1 MKLEKGKN
9 LLKTQERD
17 VIFENLYT
25 SNGYLKYSPDWHVE
39 VSPVKVEY
47 VLDMLKQTGIT
58 PQHIGDIGC
67 GVGEILALLQ
77 ERMDPSCT
85 FLGYDIAPKAIEMA
99 RTKENDR
106 LHFTLADITQID
118 ASFDLILMI
127 DMIEHVE
134 NCFQFLREARTKSKY
149 IMIQFSLDLTVG
161 ALLRPRTLLGF
172 RGTHGHVGHLHY
184 FTKNIALC
192 MLEDLGYE
200 IIDSMY
206 TPEPVPATDPFG
218 RALGLVRKGLYAVDQ
233 DLAVRLL
240 GGYKFMVLA
249 KG

>member
-1 MKLEKGKN
+1 M
-9 LLKTQERD
+9 
-17 VIFENLYT
+17 IFESLYT
-25 SNGYLKYSPDWHVE
+25 SNEYLKHSPDWHAE
-39 VSPVKVEY
+39 VSPVKV
-47 VLDMLKQTGIT
+47 VHILRMLKQTSIT
-58 PQHIGDIGC
+58 PQRIGDVGC

-85 FLGYDIAPKAIEMA
+85 FWGYDIAPKAIERA
-99 RTKENDR
+99 RMKENDR
-106 LHFTLADITQID
+106 LHFTLADFTQVDD
-118 ASFDLILMI
+118 APFDLILLI

-134 NCFQFLREARTKSKY
+134 NCFQFLREVKTKGKY

-172 RGTHGHVGHLHY
+172 RSTHGHVGHLHY
-184 FTKNIALC
+184 FTKNIALA

-200 IIDSMY
+200 IVDFMY

-218 RALGLVRKGLYAVDQ
+218 RALALLRKGLYRLDQ

-240 GGYKFMVLA
+240 GGHKFLILA